1 MTDLPVC
8 RWREHRRDGA
18 LYCRS
23 EKYVGPPN
31 RVDADFCLSCGYRDH
46 EPAAKAIGNCLPAA
60 AGARIA
66 VATLYTPEIAD
77 IGVLTSEVLCAYAA
91 RHGYA
96 ALIATRLIDE
106 SRPASWSKLLLV
118 EHYLARTPSCEWVMW
133 IDADAVVT
141 NPAQKV
147 EDLIDQEVDFL
158 AAEDLPPSPINLGV
172 FLVRNC
178 PAALDLLRRA
188 YAKVQYI
195 HHPWWEQPAVA
206 EALRESGARL
216 RSRVVS
222 RRLFNSFAGEHQEGD
237 FILHFA
243 GCPREMKLAGLRKAV
258 PAALA
263 AARNCPDFAGT
274 AIFPR

>member
-46 EPAAKAIGNCLPAA
+46 EADAAPGFAWFTPSQKKV
-60 AGARIA
+60 A

-77 IGVLTSEVLCAYAA
+77 YGWLTSQVLTAYAR
-91 RHGYA
+91 RHGYHPV
-96 ALIATRLIDE
+96 ISTATMDPA
-106 SRPASWSKLLLV
+106 RPPAWSKLVLIQR
-118 EHYLARTPSCEWVMW
+118 YLARNPSCEWLLW
-133 IDADAVVT
+133 IDADALIT
-141 NPAQKV
+141 NPAIRV
-147 EDLIDQEVDFL
+147 ESLASEGVDFL
-158 AAEDLPPSPINLGV
+158 VAEDCPPSPINTGV